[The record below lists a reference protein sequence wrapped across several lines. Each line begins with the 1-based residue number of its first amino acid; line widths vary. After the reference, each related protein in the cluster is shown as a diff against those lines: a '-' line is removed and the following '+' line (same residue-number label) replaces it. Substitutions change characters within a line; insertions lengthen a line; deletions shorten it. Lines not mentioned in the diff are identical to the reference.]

1 LKQREYNPEDIRRQF
16 SFLVFAVLFAFMI
29 LIIRLWYLQIIRGDD
44 LKHLSENNRIRLV
57 RIPAPRGRIQDSQG
71 KILVDNRPA
80 FDVSIIPE
88 EVTDWQELSRNLG
101 KILAISPE
109 DIERVLSDARGQPKF
124 LPFKV
129 KRDISWEELAS
140 IEENKFYLPGIVVE
154 VEAKRS
160 YLHGTL
166 AAHLLGTI
174 GEITPQQLRDK
185 KFAGYRAGNI
195 IGRSGIEIQFEKHFK
210 GKDGGRQVEVTA
222 AGREIKVLN
231 EVGSV
236 PGHAIQLTI
245 DLDLQIGVEAAFGQK
260 AGAVVVMDPRNG
272 KILAMLSR
280 PSFDPNIFAG
290 NITSR
295 QWKEIVMHPLHPLEN
310 RAIRGQ
316 YPPGS
321 IFKIV
326 TALAGL
332 SEGEIGIRDEF
343 YCPGYYRFGKR
354 NYRCWKRGG
363 HGSIS
368 IHRAIV
374 ESCDV
379 FFYNL
384 GHRLGIDRLS
394 RYARMLGLGRL
405 TGIELPG
412 ESRGLIPD
420 AEWKKKAL
428 GEPWYPGET
437 ISASIGQGYILVTPI
452 QMAVLTSASANGGH
466 LYRPIIVER
475 VLDTKNK
482 SVLTAVTE
490 IKGTTDL
497 QPKNLEIIRRALRG
511 VVHEPRGTG
520 SRSRLPDIEIGGK
533 TGTAQVTKLRNRVSR
548 GQKESTPYQFR
559 DHAWFVCFA
568 PWKNPEVVVVV
579 LVEHGGHGGSV
590 AAPIAKQILKRFFHL
605 KRLKDDR
612 QKVASKY

>member
-1 LKQREYNPEDIRRQF
+1 
-16 SFLVFAVLFAFMI
+16 MI
-29 LIIRLWYLQIIRGDD
+29 LIIRLWHLQILRGDE

-57 RIPAPRGRIQDSQG
+57 QIPAPRGIIQDSEG

-88 EVTDWQELSRNLG
+88 EVTGRKELSQNLG
-101 KILAISPE
+101 KILKISYE
-109 DIERVLSDARGQPKF
+109 NIENVLLNARNQPKF
-124 LPFKV
+124 LPLKV
-129 KRDISWEELAS
+129 KRDISWEELACL
-140 IEENKFYLPGIVVE
+140 EENKFYLPSILVE

-174 GEITPQQLRDK
+174 GEITQQQLRDK
-185 KFAGYRAGNI
+185 KFANYRGGDI
-195 IGRSGIEIQFEKHFK
+195 IGRSGIELQFEKYFK

-222 AGREIKVLN
+222 AGREIQVLN

-236 PGHAIQLTI
+236 PGYTVQLTI
-245 DLDLQIGVEAAFGQK
+245 DLDLQMGVEAAFDHK

-280 PSFDPNIFAG
+280 PSFDPNVFAG
-290 NITSR
+290 SITSR

-321 IFKIV
+321 VFKIV

-332 SEGEIGIRDEF
+332 SEGEIGVQDEF
-343 YCPGYYRFGKR
+343 YCPGYYRFGRR
-354 NYRCWKRGG
+354 NYRCWKHGG

-379 FFYNL
+379 FFYQL
-384 GHRLGIDRLS
+384 GHRLNINRLS
-394 RYARMLGLGRL
+394 SYAHMLNLGQL

-412 ESRGLIPD
+412 ESSGLIPD
-420 AEWKKKAL
+420 TEWKKKAL

-452 QMAVLTSASANGGH
+452 QMAVLVSAIANGGH
-466 LYRPIIVER
+466 LYKPLIVKQ
-475 VLDTKNK
+475 VLGPKNR
-482 SVLTAVTE
+482 SVLMSVPK
-490 IKGTTDL
+490 IKSKADL
-497 QPKNLEIIRRALRG
+497 KPENLDIVRKALRG
-511 VVHEPRGTG
+511 VIHEPHGTG
-520 SRSRLPDIEIGGK
+520 AVCRLPDIEIGGK
-533 TGTAQVTKLRNRVSR
+533 TGTAQVTKLQNRGSR
-548 GQKESTPYQFR
+548 GNKESIPYRLR

-568 PWKNPEVVVVV
+568 PWKNPEVVIVV
-579 LVEHGGHGGSV
+579 LVEHGGQGSKT
-590 AAPIAKQILKRFFHL
+590 AAPIAKLILERFFHL
-605 KRLKDDR
+605 KRHKDDR
-612 QKVASKY
+612 QKVASKL